1 MQAGL
6 CVATDKHA
14 RDHCVV
20 VVKGTFSPGAQGEPR
35 LAERQRPLVY
45 ADEHHGEPGT
55 TSIRYECD
63 FARVKPLTDVLVH
76 GHAVA
81 PGGRPTE
88 RMLVRLE
95 LHGRRKDVLVVGDRC
110 WERGLL
116 GLSASSPIP
125 FTRMPLVYER
135 AFGGSDHSHPDSR
148 HQGAE
153 LRNPVGR
160 GFRKS
165 PRAADAIGAPLPNLE
180 EPRQPLSQW
189 NEPSVPTGFGMV
201 GRGWQPRIAY
211 AGTYDQRWLDEDFP
225 FLPRD
230 FDTRYF
236 QSAPEDQQFPRL
248 RGGEVLRCLG
258 MTEAGMWRVTLPH
271 VEFPLAFRFEDR
283 RVEPEPQLDTVLLD
297 CDAQEVVLTWR
308 ASVPLG
314 KKLTRLRE
322 VLVGRPP
329 SSPVSL
335 MPVEYRRGK
344 PYFRG
349 LAELVA
355 WRRRGPR
362 RQDS

>member
-20 VVKGTFSPGAQGEPR
+20 VVKGTFVVGSQGEVR
-35 LAERQRPLVY
+35 LADKQRLLTY
-45 ADEHHGEPGT
+45 ADEHQGEPGT
-55 TSIRYECD
+55 TSIRYESD
-63 FARVKPLTDVLVH
+63 FALAKPLSDVLVH

-95 LHGRRKDVLVVGDRC
+95 LPGRRKDVLVVGDRS

-116 GLSASSPIP
+116 GLGASPPRP

-148 HQGAE
+148 HQGTE

-165 PRAADAIGAPLPNLE
+165 PRAEDAVGTPLPNLE
-180 EPRQPLSQW
+180 DPRQPLAQW
-189 NEPSVPTGFGMV
+189 NGRPAPVGFGTI
-201 GRGWQPRIAY
+201 GRSWQPRIAY

-225 FLPRD
+225 FLPSD
-230 FDTRYF
+230 FHTRYF
-236 QSAPEDQQFPRL
+236 QSAPEDQQLPRL

-258 MTEAGMWRVTLPH
+258 MTEAGAWQVRLPH
-271 VEFPLAFRFEDR
+271 AEHPVTFRFEDR
-283 RVEPEPQLDTVLLD
+283 RVEAEPQLDTVVLD
-297 CDAQEVVLTWR
+297 CDAQEVVLAWR

-329 SSPVSL
+329 VPPVSAG
-335 MPVEYRRGK
+335 PVEYRRGK
-344 PYFRG
+344 PYFRS
-349 LAELVA
+349 LADLVA

-362 RQDS
+362 RNDP